1 MKTKILIL
9 ILLTTLIS
17 LSPANAQWR
26 LGVTA
31 GATHNKY
38 SINTPPLN
46 DVHYTNAWGGIPGC
60 DIPVGTFGFMAQ
72 YDISHWLGLRTDLN
86 WTYKNYKMSIPK
98 QADYELHNAYIQL
111 PVMASFSI
119 GYKNFRGFC
128 NLGIYGGYWL
138 RSHKI
143 GTEEVVSHTISG
155 KIKYDF
161 NSHRDQRF
169 DYGLTGGTG
178 VEWRLGPNWAWQIVE
193 VRVYYSTQSSQKQ
206 YMTVKDP
213 RYNTTIALQSGLC
226 YLF

>member
-1 MKTKILIL
+1 MKTKVLIL
-9 ILLTTLIS
+9 FLLATLVS

-31 GATHNKY
+31 GASHNKY
-38 SINTPPLN
+38 SINLPQLN
-46 DVHYTNAWGGIPGC
+46 DVQYVDAWGGIPGF
-60 DIPVGTFGFMAQ
+60 DIPIGTFGFMAQ
-72 YDISHWLGLRTDLN
+72 YDISHWLGFRTDLN
-86 WTYKNYKMSIPK
+86 WTYKNYRMSIPI

-111 PVMASFSI
+111 PVMASLSI

-138 RSHKI
+138 SSHKFGTEDVMTNTTI
-143 GTEEVVSHTISG
+143 GT
-155 KIKYDF
+155 IKNDF

-178 VEWRLGPNWAWQIVE
+178 VEWIFNKNWAWQIFE

-206 YMTVKDP
+206 YMSVKDP
-213 RYNTTIALQSGLC
+213 RYNTTIALQSGLI
-226 YLF
+226 YLL